1 MVLMKLDTTK
11 KRNQGQ
17 ANGSAVTRAKVARY
31 GTQWERPGTVLV
43 IPLVAAVLF
52 VNALQEQSLKRSP
65 RPSSSP

>member
-1 MVLMKLDTTK
+1 MVHMKLDTTK

-52 VNALQEQSLKRSP
+52 VNALQ
-65 RPSSSP
+65 